1 MGLALLMAGDRLSEG
16 SRRFPGYAR
25 GLAKADL
32 AIVIVEAAVAGGF
45 VVSVGASGAG
55 GTPTALAAAASL
67 ARLLTGDLAVAF
79 WGSFVACGLGG
90 AAACRSGLDVIGPS
104 CAFGCGRRVGS
115 DSAGGFFLRW
125 CVVEAG
131 AHPAVM
137 TFSGVM

>member
-1 MGLALLMAGDRLSEG
+1 MAGDRLSEG

-79 WGSFVACGLGG
+79 WGGFVACGLV
-90 AAACRSGLDVIGPS
+90 APLLVEAGLMLS
-104 CAFGCGRRVGS
+104 GRRAPLVAVGAS
-115 DSAGGFFLRW
+115 ALILAGGFFLRW
-125 CVVEAG
+125 CVAEAG

-137 TFSGVM
+137 TLSGVM